1 MNKFRASITFG
12 MILHL
17 LFPGLGYIYWKE
29 YTFGVFVFLIML
41 IASVLFFVSFLVNI
55 PGTVIW
61 LLLGLPTVFFLF
73 SFFDLTRSIKGRQGK
88 VNRSRGTSAVFFLL
102 AIAFQFFAPNAP
114 GNFMIRNAPEIFIMG
129 NDRLEPT
136 YRKGDVL
143 ITNPL
148 AYAVDLFFLD
158 RPVLRSLPD
167 YFEAVRFDDASGR
180 RITGIVVGLPGEFV
194 EIQQGQ
200 LIVNSRPEFPRNPG
214 SIAFGGDWPL
224 TVTPENSIL
233 AATLNLGR
241 VDAVHQ
247 VSLVSLTG
255 KVNRLF

>member
-1 MNKFRASITFG
+1 MTD
-12 MILHL
+12 
-17 LFPGLGYIYWKE
+17 W
-29 YTFGVFVFLIML
+29 
-41 IASVLFFVSFLVNI
+41 
-55 PGTVIW
+55 
-61 LLLGLPTVFFLF
+61 
-73 SFFDLTRSIKGRQGK
+73 
-88 VNRSRGTSAVFFLL
+88 SRPIG
-102 AIAFQFFAPNAP
+102 
-114 GNFMIRNAPEIFIMG
+114 
-129 NDRLEPT
+129 
-136 YRKGDVL
+136 
-143 ITNPL
+143 
-148 AYAVDLFFLD
+148 
-158 RPVLRSLPD
+158 SLPD